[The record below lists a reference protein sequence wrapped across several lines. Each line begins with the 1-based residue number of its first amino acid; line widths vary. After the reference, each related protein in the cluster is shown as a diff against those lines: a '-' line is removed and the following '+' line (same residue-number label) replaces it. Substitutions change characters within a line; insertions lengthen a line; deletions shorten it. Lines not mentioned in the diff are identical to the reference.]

1 MDAACVKKALIEEI
15 KAISESPKLYCH
27 DPTRDFSRNR
37 KLPFATLVSL
47 ILHMNGGSLTNELL
61 DYFSFRP
68 DAASSSAFV
77 QQRNKLKAETF
88 RQLLLSFNKH
98 MEKLVS
104 VKTLGGLRLLAIDG
118 SDIQTPTN
126 PNDQDSYFPGANG
139 QRPYNVFHLNA
150 LYDLLQNTYV
160 DAVVQKRRD
169 WYECGALVEMVE
181 DSSIGK
187 ALVVGDRG
195 YESYNVMAHIHEKG
209 WFFLF
214 RVRETQ
220 GLASGMDL
228 PDTDEFD
235 LDISLNITRCIS
247 KEVKELIKDK
257 NHYRYIPQNSNL
269 DYLPRLNGK
278 HQKKPVF
285 YNLNFRIVRITIAE
299 GFIETLVT
307 NLPVDDYPPDKL
319 KHIYNMRWGIETSF
333 RSLKH
338 TVGLLH
344 FHSKKADCISQ
355 EIFAALVIY
364 NFTEWITAHVIIRR
378 GRRKHMYKANFSAAV
393 HICRKF
399 LAEEMHPPDVES
411 LIAKYTIPVRPNRK
425 YERHLTKRGKTINFT
440 YRIA

>member
-220 GLASGMDL
+220 GLASGLDL

-319 KHIYNMRWGIETSF
+319 KHIYNMRWGIETLYQY
-333 RSLKH
+333 LKN
-338 TVGLLH
+338 
-344 FHSKKADCISQ
+344 KADFNDLMVQDYYKEQGLSFIMLVTGQIHQKMIAAIKKLDNNAISVHDILLMARCMKM
-355 EIFAALVIY
+355 E
-364 NFTEWITAHVIIRR
+364 RR
-378 GRRKHMYKANFSAAV
+378 GNNWNLRNARKRDLQILKQMGFEPKIMVADS
-393 HICRKF
+393 
-399 LAEEMHPPDVES
+399 
-411 LIAKYTIPVRPNRK
+411 
-425 YERHLTKRGKTINFT
+425 
-440 YRIA
+440 